1 MEANIKKAKKV
12 LEDAGYYVDNLWSID
27 DVKEKY
33 VCDNDTAQYILD
45 KSLTNEATMEQ
56 IWLSIDIFSEM
67 ENLKIK
73 QNN

>member
-1 MEANIKKAKKV
+1 MEENKAKKV
-12 LEDAGYYVDNLWSID
+12 LEDAGYYVGNLWSID

-56 IWLSIDIFSEM
+56 IWVSIDIFSEM
-67 ENLKIK
+67 ENLKTTNK
-73 QNN
+73 